1 MCKHFCCIKIRYRLN
16 LQDLNIFMMDTP
28 FVYDR
33 FVTGKN
39 FVGRKTECTILSNL
53 LEGGEHIYIYG
64 RPKSGKMSIV
74 QQALFNRRMAGKQF
88 MVAHVSLSNVRN
100 LEQFLLKFGTAVIK
114 AVSSTAGEYESLVQ
128 RHLEGTHFVF
138 DRSRFAS
145 CDEVVSLNWTPDMND
160 VYKMIRLPQ
169 RIAEERCRPYFVILE
184 DFQNLMLADE
194 YEDVFKQMEELFR
207 DRDRTRPASASF
219 IMAGSQVNAMKYI
232 FEEKKFFYR
241 LVEKINIGVVDDREI
256 IEYIV
261 KGFMVSGKV
270 IERELVLGACKLFR
284 GDMWYLN
291 HFTSICDTM
300 SRGYIN
306 EGILMEA
313 LRTIISIHEPRFY
326 AIVNDLTDH
335 QLSLLLAI
343 LDGVTRFSASEVIEK
358 YRLNSS
364 ANVRRVKDALKK
376 KEVITFNEKDE
387 PVILDPLFEYWVSN
401 HYFERK

>member
-1 MCKHFCCIKIRYRLN
+1 
-16 LQDLNIFMMDTP
+16 
-28 FVYDR
+28 
-33 FVTGKN
+33 
-39 FVGRKTECTILSNL
+39 
-53 LEGGEHIYIYG
+53 
-64 RPKSGKMSIV
+64 
-74 QQALFNRRMAGKQF
+74 MAGKQF
-88 MVAHVSLSNVRN
+88 MVAHVCLSNIRN

-114 AVSSTAGEYESLVQ
+114 SVSSTASEYENLITKY
-128 RHLEGTHFVF
+128 LDGTHFVF
-138 DRSRFAS
+138 DRSRFSS
-145 CDEVVSLNWTPDMND
+145 CDEVVSLNWAPDMND
-160 VYKMIRLPQ
+160 VFKMIRLPQ
-169 RIAEERCRPYFVILE
+169 RIAEERNRPYYVIIE

-194 YEDVFKQMEELFR
+194 YEGVFKLMEDLFR
-207 DRDRTRPASASF
+207 ERNKVAPF
-219 IMAGSQVNAMKYI
+219 ILAGSQVNAMKYI
-232 FEEKKFFYR
+232 FEEKKYFYR
-241 LVEKINIGVVDDREI
+241 LVEKITMSVVDDREI

-270 IERELVLGACKLFR
+270 IERDLVLGACKLFR

-291 HFTSICDTM
+291 HFISICDTM

-326 AIVNDLTDH
+326 AIINDLTDH

-387 PVILDPLFEYWVSN
+387 PVIIDPLFEYWVSN
-401 HYFERK
+401 HYFERR

>member
-1 MCKHFCCIKIRYRLN
+1 
-16 LQDLNIFMMDTP
+16 MDTP
-28 FVYDR
+28 FIYDR

-53 LEGGEHIYIYG
+53 LESGENIVVYG

-74 QQALFNRRMAGKQF
+74 QQTLFNRRMAGKQF
-88 MVAHVSLSNVRN
+88 MVAHVCLSNIRN

-114 AVSSTAGEYESLVQ
+114 SVSSTASEYEALVTKY
-128 RHLEGTHFVF
+128 LDGTHFVF
-138 DRSRFAS
+138 DRSRFSS

-160 VYKMIRLPQ
+160 VSKMIRLPQ
-169 RIAEERCRPYFVILE
+169 RIAEERNRPYYVILE
-184 DFQNLMLADE
+184 DFQNIMLADE

-207 DRDRTRPASASF
+207 ERNKVAPF

-232 FEEKKFFYR
+232 FEEKKYFYR
-241 LVEKINIGVVDDREI
+241 LVEKISLGVVDDREI

-270 IERELVLGACKLFR
+270 IERDLVLGACKLFR

-291 HFTSICDTM
+291 HFISICDTM

-326 AIVNDLTDH
+326 AIINDLTDH

-387 PVILDPLFEYWVSN
+387 PVIIDPLFEYWVSN
-401 HYFERK
+401 HYFERR

>member
-1 MCKHFCCIKIRYRLN
+1 
-16 LQDLNIFMMDTP
+16 MMDTP

-53 LEGGEHIYIYG
+53 LEAGEHVYLYG

-88 MVAHVSLSNVRN
+88 MVAHVSLSNIRN

-128 RHLEGTHFVF
+128 KHLDGTHFVF

-169 RIAEERCRPYFVILE
+169 RIAEERCRPYYVILE
-184 DFQNLMLADE
+184 DFQNIMLADE
-194 YEDVFKQMEELFR
+194 YEDVFKLMEELFR
-207 DRDRTRPASASF
+207 ERDRMKPASASF
-219 IMAGSQVNAMKYI
+219 IIAGSQVNAMKYI

-241 LVEKINIGVVDDREI
+241 LVEKINMGVVDDREI

-270 IERELVLGACKLFR
+270 IERDLVLGACKLFR

-326 AIVNDLTDH
+326 AIINDLTDH

-401 HYFERK
+401 HYFERR

>member
-1 MCKHFCCIKIRYRLN
+1 
-16 LQDLNIFMMDTP
+16 MDTP
-28 FVYDR
+28 FIYDR

-39 FVGRKTECTILSNL
+39 FVGRKMECTILSNL
-53 LEGGEHIYIYG
+53 LESGENIVVYG

-74 QQALFNRRMAGKQF
+74 QQTLFNRRMAGKQF
-88 MVAHVSLSNVRN
+88 MVAHVCLSNIRN

-114 AVSSTAGEYESLVQ
+114 SVSSTASEYEGLITKY
-128 RHLEGTHFVF
+128 LDGTHFVF
-138 DRSRFAS
+138 DRSRFSS

-160 VYKMIRLPQ
+160 VFKMIRLPQ
-169 RIAEERCRPYFVILE
+169 RIAEERNRPYYVIIE

-194 YEDVFKQMEELFR
+194 YEGVFKLMEDLFR
-207 DRDRTRPASASF
+207 ERNKVAPF

-232 FEEKKFFYR
+232 FEEKKYFYR
-241 LVEKINIGVVDDREI
+241 LVEKITMSVVDDREI

-270 IERELVLGACKLFR
+270 IERDLVLGACKLFR

-291 HFTSICDTM
+291 HFISICDTM

-326 AIVNDLTDH
+326 AIINDLTDH

-343 LDGVTRFSASEVIEK
+343 LDGVTRFSASEVIER

-376 KEVITFNEKDE
+376 KEVLTFNEKDE
-387 PVILDPLFEYWVSN
+387 PVIIDPLFEYWVSN
-401 HYFERK
+401 HFFERR

>member
-1 MCKHFCCIKIRYRLN
+1 
-16 LQDLNIFMMDTP
+16 MDTP

-39 FVGRKTECTILSNL
+39 FIGRKTECTIMSNL
-53 LEGGEHIYIYG
+53 LESGEHIVLYG

-74 QQALFNRRMAGKQF
+74 QQTLFNRRMSGRQF
-88 MVAHVSLSNVRN
+88 MVAHASLSNVRN

-114 AVSSTAGEYESLVQ
+114 AVSSTAVEYEALITKY
-128 RHLEGTHFVF
+128 LDGTHFVF

-169 RIAEERCRPYFVILE
+169 RIAEERCRPYYVILE
-184 DFQNLMLADE
+184 DFQNIMLAEE
-194 YEDVFKQMEELFR
+194 YDDVLKLMEELFR
-207 DRDRTRPASASF
+207 ERNRMQPASASF
-219 IMAGSQVNAMKYI
+219 IIVGSQVNAMKFI
-232 FEEKKFFYR
+232 FEEKKYFYR
-241 LVEKINIGVVDDREI
+241 LVEKITMSAVDDREI

-270 IERELVLGACKLFR
+270 IERDLVLGACKLFR

-313 LRTIISIHEPRFY
+313 LKTIISIHEPRFY

-401 HYFERK
+401 HFFERR

>member
-1 MCKHFCCIKIRYRLN
+1 
-16 LQDLNIFMMDTP
+16 MDTP

-39 FVGRKTECTILSNL
+39 FIGRKTECTIMSNL
-53 LEGGEHIYIYG
+53 LESGEHIVLYG

-74 QQALFNRRMAGKQF
+74 QQTLFNRRMSGRQF
-88 MVAHVSLSNVRN
+88 MVAHASLSNVRN

-114 AVSSTAGEYESLVQ
+114 AVSSTAVEYEALITKY
-128 RHLEGTHFVF
+128 LDGTHFVF

-169 RIAEERCRPYFVILE
+169 RIAEERCRPYYVILE
-184 DFQNLMLADE
+184 DFQNIMLAEE
-194 YEDVFKQMEELFR
+194 YDDVFKLMEELFR
-207 DRDRTRPASASF
+207 ERNRMQPASASF
-219 IMAGSQVNAMKYI
+219 IIVGSQVNAMKFI
-232 FEEKKFFYR
+232 FEEKKYFYR
-241 LVEKINIGVVDDREI
+241 LVEKITMNAVDDREI

-270 IERELVLGACKLFR
+270 IERDLVLGACKLFR

-306 EGILMEA
+306 EGVLMEA
-313 LRTIISIHEPRFY
+313 LKTIISIHEPRFY

-401 HYFERK
+401 HFFERR

>member
-1 MCKHFCCIKIRYRLN
+1 
-16 LQDLNIFMMDTP
+16 MDTP
-28 FVYDR
+28 FIYDR

-39 FVGRKTECTILSNL
+39 FVGRKTECTVLSNL
-53 LEGGEHIYIYG
+53 LESGEHIYLYG

-74 QQALFNRRMAGKQF
+74 QQALFNRRMSGKQF
-88 MVAHVSLSNVRN
+88 MVAHVSLSNIRN
-100 LEQFLLKFGTAVIK
+100 LEQFLIKFGTAVIK
-114 AVSSTAGEYESLVQ
+114 SVSSTAGEYESLVQ
-128 RHLEGTHFVF
+128 KHLEGTHFVF

-160 VYKMIRLPQ
+160 VYKMIRMPQ
-169 RIAEERCRPYFVILE
+169 RIAEERCRPYYIIME
-184 DFQNLMLADE
+184 DFQNLMLADD
-194 YEDVFKQMEELFR
+194 YEDVFKIIEEFFRER
-207 DRDRTRPASASF
+207 DRMKPASASF
-219 IMAGSQVNAMKYI
+219 IMSGSQVNAMKYI

-241 LVEKINIGVVDDREI
+241 QVEKINLGVVDDREI

-270 IERELVLGACKLFR
+270 IERDLVLGACKLFR
-284 GDMWYLN
+284 GDMWYMN
-291 HFTSICDTM
+291 HFTAICDTM

-306 EGILMEA
+306 EGILMDA
-313 LRTIISIHEPRFY
+313 LRTIMSIHEPRFY
-326 AIVNDLTDH
+326 SIVNDLTDH

-343 LDGVTRFSASEVIEK
+343 LDGVTRFSASDVIEK

-401 HYFERK
+401 HYFERR

>member
-1 MCKHFCCIKIRYRLN
+1 
-16 LQDLNIFMMDTP
+16 MDTP

-39 FVGRKTECTILSNL
+39 FIGRKTECTIMSNL
-53 LEGGEHIYIYG
+53 LESGEHIFLYG

-74 QQALFNRRMAGKQF
+74 QQTLFNRRMSGRQF
-88 MVAHVSLSNVRN
+88 MVAHASLSNVRN

-114 AVSSTAGEYESLVQ
+114 AVSSTAVEYEALITKY
-128 RHLEGTHFVF
+128 LDGTHFVF

-169 RIAEERCRPYFVILE
+169 RIAEERCRPYYVILE
-184 DFQNLMLADE
+184 DFQNIMLAEE
-194 YEDVFKQMEELFR
+194 YDDVFKLMEELFR
-207 DRDRTRPASASF
+207 ERNRMQPASASF
-219 IMAGSQVNAMKYI
+219 IIAGSQVNAMKFI
-232 FEEKKFFYR
+232 FEEKKYFYR
-241 LVEKINIGVVDDREI
+241 LVEKITMSAVDDREI

-270 IERELVLGACKLFR
+270 IERDLVLGACKLFR

-313 LRTIISIHEPRFY
+313 LKTIISIHEPRFY

-401 HYFERK
+401 HFFERR

>member
-1 MCKHFCCIKIRYRLN
+1 
-16 LQDLNIFMMDTP
+16 MDTP

-39 FVGRKTECTILSNL
+39 FIGRKTECTIMSNL
-53 LEGGEHIYIYG
+53 LESGEHIVLYG

-74 QQALFNRRMAGKQF
+74 QQTLFNRRMSGRQF
-88 MVAHVSLSNVRN
+88 MVAHASLSNVRN

-114 AVSSTAGEYESLVQ
+114 AVSSTAVEYEALITKY
-128 RHLEGTHFVF
+128 LDGTHFVF

-160 VYKMIRLPQ
+160 VYKLIRLPQ
-169 RIAEERCRPYFVILE
+169 RIAEERCRPYYVILE
-184 DFQNLMLADE
+184 DFQNIMLAEE
-194 YEDVFKQMEELFR
+194 YDDVFKLMEELFR
-207 DRDRTRPASASF
+207 ERNRMQPASASF
-219 IMAGSQVNAMKYI
+219 IIVGSQVNAMKFI
-232 FEEKKFFYR
+232 FEEKKYFYR
-241 LVEKINIGVVDDREI
+241 LVEKITMSAVDDREI

-270 IERELVLGACKLFR
+270 IERDLVLGACKLFR

-306 EGILMEA
+306 EGVLMEA
-313 LRTIISIHEPRFY
+313 LKTIISIHEPRFY

-401 HYFERK
+401 HFFERR

>member
-1 MCKHFCCIKIRYRLN
+1 
-16 LQDLNIFMMDTP
+16 MDTP

-39 FVGRKTECTILSNL
+39 FIGRKTECTILSNL
-53 LEGGEHIYIYG
+53 LESGEHVVLYG
-64 RPKSGKMSIV
+64 RPKSGKMSVV
-74 QQALFNRRMAGKQF
+74 QQTLFNRRMAGRQF
-88 MVAHVSLSNVRN
+88 MVAHISLSNVRN

-114 AVSSTAGEYESLVQ
+114 SVSSTAGEYEALVTKY
-128 RHLEGTHFVF
+128 LEGTHFVF

-145 CDEVVSLNWTPDMND
+145 CDEVVSLNWAPDMDD

-169 RIAEERCRPYFVILE
+169 RIAEERCRPYYVILE
-184 DFQNLMLADE
+184 DFQNIMNAEE
-194 YEDVFKQMEELFR
+194 YDDVFKKMEELFR
-207 DRDRTRPASASF
+207 ERNRNLPGAASF
-219 IMAGSQVNAMKYI
+219 IITGSQVNAMKYI
-232 FEEKKFFYR
+232 FEEKKYFYR
-241 LVEKINIGVVDDREI
+241 LTEKVNLGVVDDREI

-270 IERELVLGACKLFR
+270 IERDLVLGACKLFR

-291 HFTSICDTM
+291 HIISNCDTM

-313 LRTIISIHEPRFY
+313 LKTIISIHEPRFY

-335 QLSLLLAI
+335 QLSLLLAV

-387 PVILDPLFEYWVSN
+387 PVIIDPLFEYWVSN
-401 HYFERK
+401 HFFERR

>member
-1 MCKHFCCIKIRYRLN
+1 
-16 LQDLNIFMMDTP
+16 MMDTP
-28 FVYDR
+28 FIYDR

-39 FVGRKTECTILSNL
+39 FVGRKTECAILSNL
-53 LEGGEHIYIYG
+53 LEAGEHIYLYG

-74 QQALFNRRMAGKQF
+74 QQALFNRRMSGKQF
-88 MVAHVSLSNVRN
+88 MVAHVSLSNIRN
-100 LEQFLLKFGTAVIK
+100 LEQFLIKFGTAVIK
-114 AVSSTAGEYESLVQ
+114 SVSSTAGEYESLVQ
-128 RHLEGTHFVF
+128 KHLEGTHFVF

-145 CDEVVSLNWTPDMND
+145 CDEVVSLNWIPDMND
-160 VYKMIRLPQ
+160 VCKMIRMPQ
-169 RIAEERCRPYFVILE
+169 RIAEERCRPYYIIME
-184 DFQNLMLADE
+184 DFQNLMLADD
-194 YEDVFKQMEELFR
+194 YEDVFKIIEEFFSER
-207 DRDRTRPASASF
+207 DRMKPASASF
-219 IMAGSQVNAMKYI
+219 IMSGSQVNAMKYI

-241 LVEKINIGVVDDREI
+241 QVEKINMGVVDDREI

-261 KGFMVSGKV
+261 KGFIVSGKV
-270 IERELVLGACKLFR
+270 IERDLVLGACKLFR
-284 GDMWYLN
+284 GDMWYMN
-291 HFTSICDTM
+291 HFTAICDTM

-306 EGILMEA
+306 EGILMDA

-326 AIVNDLTDH
+326 SIVNDLTDH

-343 LDGVTRFSASEVIEK
+343 LDGVTRFSASDVIEK

-401 HYFERK
+401 HYFERR

>member
-1 MCKHFCCIKIRYRLN
+1 
-16 LQDLNIFMMDTP
+16 MDTP

-39 FVGRKTECTILSNL
+39 FIGRKTECTIMSNL
-53 LEGGEHIYIYG
+53 LESGEHIVLYG

-74 QQALFNRRMAGKQF
+74 QQTLFNRRMSGRQF
-88 MVAHVSLSNVRN
+88 MVAHASLSNVRN

-114 AVSSTAGEYESLVQ
+114 AVSSTAVEYEALITKY
-128 RHLEGTHFVF
+128 LDGTHFVF

-169 RIAEERCRPYFVILE
+169 RIAEERCRPYYVILE
-184 DFQNLMLADE
+184 DFQNIMLAEE
-194 YEDVFKQMEELFR
+194 YDDVFKLMEELFR
-207 DRDRTRPASASF
+207 ERNRMQPASASF
-219 IMAGSQVNAMKYI
+219 IIAGSQVNAMKFI
-232 FEEKKFFYR
+232 FEEKKYFYR
-241 LVEKINIGVVDDREI
+241 LVEKITMSTVDDREI

-270 IERELVLGACKLFR
+270 IERDLVLGACKLFR

-306 EGILMEA
+306 EGILMDA

-343 LDGVTRFSASEVIEK
+343 LDGVTRFSASEVIER

-387 PVILDPLFEYWVSN
+387 PVIIDPLFEYWVSN
-401 HYFERK
+401 HFFERR

>member
-1 MCKHFCCIKIRYRLN
+1 
-16 LQDLNIFMMDTP
+16 MDTP

-39 FVGRKTECTILSNL
+39 FIGRKTECTIMSNL
-53 LEGGEHIYIYG
+53 LESGEHIVLYG

-74 QQALFNRRMAGKQF
+74 QQTLFNRRMSGRQF
-88 MVAHVSLSNVRN
+88 MVAHASLSNVRN

-114 AVSSTAGEYESLVQ
+114 AISSTAVEYEALITKY
-128 RHLEGTHFVF
+128 LDGTHFVF

-169 RIAEERCRPYFVILE
+169 RIAEERCRPYYVILE
-184 DFQNLMLADE
+184 DFQNIMLAEE
-194 YEDVFKQMEELFR
+194 YDDVFKLMEELFR
-207 DRDRTRPASASF
+207 ERNRMQPASASF
-219 IMAGSQVNAMKYI
+219 IIAGSQVNAMKFI
-232 FEEKKFFYR
+232 FEEKKYFYR
-241 LVEKINIGVVDDREI
+241 LVEKITMSAVDDREI

-270 IERELVLGACKLFR
+270 IERDLVLGACKLFR

-306 EGILMEA
+306 EGVLMEA
-313 LRTIISIHEPRFY
+313 LKTIISIHEPRFY

-401 HYFERK
+401 HFFERR